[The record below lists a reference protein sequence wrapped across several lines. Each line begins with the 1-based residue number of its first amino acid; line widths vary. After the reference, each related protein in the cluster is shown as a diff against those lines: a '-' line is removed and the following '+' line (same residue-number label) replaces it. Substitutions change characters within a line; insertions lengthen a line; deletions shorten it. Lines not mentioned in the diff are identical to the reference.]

1 MSEKRTEPP
10 VSVRKPFSPFA
21 EPPDCCC
28 DGKTVSSIAPSETCC
43 CNDGAHKP
51 RPAASDPDSGCCC
64 GSSPHPTTAELALP
78 DDRSWRLRY
87 GMGLAAAAVLW
98 WTAYSLNEPLAH
110 RLVFDV
116 AGLAPSSPLGSALE
130 FFIYDTVKILL
141 LLVALIYVIAWV
153 RAGIDTDRLRA
164 ALSGKKKLIGCVC
177 GAAFGAVTP
186 FCSCSSVPL
195 FLGFASAGIPMS
207 ITMAFLITS
216 PIINE
221 IAVVLLWNLLGW
233 KLALIYVSVGLTA
246 GVLGGLVMEA
256 LNAERL
262 LQPHV
267 REAARGVRILQPLE
281 VGKRRGPN
289 LRQRHLFALYETGS
303 IFKRV
308 WLWVVLGVGIGAGL
322 HGFVPDNW
330 FAEHF
335 GAGRWWTVPGAVA
348 AGIPLYSNVTGIVP
362 VMESLLLK
370 GLPVGTTLAFCMSS
384 AAASIPEMIMLHQVM
399 TPRLQGLFLLWLW
412 LVFTVTGLLLNSL
425 QPLLF

>member
-1 MSEKRTEPP
+1 MSQHCTEPSA
-10 VSVRKPFSPFA
+10 SVRKPFSPFA
-21 EPPDCCC
+21 APPDCCC
-28 DGKTVSSIAPSETCC
+28 NGKTGGPSS
-43 CNDGAHKP
+43 
-51 RPAASDPDSGCCC
+51 PDSSSGCCC
-64 GSSPHPTTAELALP
+64 GSVPHPTAAELALP
-78 DDRSWRLRY
+78 DTPAWRLRY
-87 GMGLAAAAVLW
+87 GAGLAVAAALW
-98 WTAYSLNEPLAH
+98 WAAYTLNAPSAH

-116 AGLAPSSPLGSALE
+116 VGLDPSSHIGSALE

-153 RAGIDTDRLRA
+153 RAGINTDRLRA
-164 ALSGKKKLIGCVC
+164 ALSGKKRLFGCVC
-177 GAAFGAVTP
+177 GAVFGAVTP

-195 FLGFASAGIPMS
+195 FLGFASAGIPVS

-233 KLALIYVSVGLTA
+233 KLALIYVSVGLIA

-262 LQPHV
+262 LRPHV
-267 REAARGVRILQPLE
+267 REAARGIRIPQSLAVATP
-281 VGKRRGPN
+281 RGPN
-289 LRQRHLFALYETGS
+289 LRQRHLFALHETRS
-303 IFKRV
+303 IFSRV
-308 WLWVVLGVGIGAGL
+308 WLWVVIGVGIGAAL

-335 GAGRWWTVPGAVA
+335 GTGHWWTVPGAVA

-384 AAASIPEMIMLHQVM
+384 AAASVPEMIMLHRIM

-412 LVFTVTGLLLNSL
+412 GVFTVTGLLLNNLS
-425 QPLLF
+425 PLLF